1 MFNWLFYSWSKFSI
15 PWHAGLLPEFHTK
28 SPLKG
33 YKVNVY
39 QNLSQ
44 SAVGNSKYL
53 FFGWK
58 CMKCMLQYN
67 IRKYQS
73 FYQNSFIKVKVDWKN
88 SRRFWGVLYCK
99 PVIPLSLNRH
109 LHVDQLDVVRRFNS
123 LCFFHSSITQ
133 TRCFTILWHCE
144 WWSWLSKIHFLYL
157 VKTYCYCSRSC
168 SCLSLL

>member
-1 MFNWLFYSWSKFSI
+1 MFNSLFYSWSKFSI
-15 PWHAGLLPEFHTK
+15 PRHASLFPEFHK
-28 SPLKG
+28 KKKRIYGKCLPKFESDCCWKLKI
-33 YKVNVY
+33 
-39 QNLSQ
+39 S
-44 SAVGNSKYL
+44 
-53 FFGWK
+53 FFCWK
-58 CMKCMLQYN
+58 CMKCMLEYM

-144 WWSWLSKIHFLYL
+144 WWSWLSKIHFLCL